1 VSRLRYGNRNIP
13 GSPGADEAS
22 RREVSRDRQARP
34 DAAGALRVR
43 AAVFDFG
50 ETLLSEERAWG
61 VWADW
66 LGVTRQELFAA
77 IGATVEGRYPHRHA
91 LELCRPGFDL
101 ARAFEERAAAGIPRH
116 EELYDLYADA
126 PAALARL
133 REAGLRVGFAGN
145 QPRGAEASLGDLVHA
160 GDLVATS
167 ADWSVSKPDPAFF
180 ARIVDELRLPPAE
193 IAYVG
198 DRVDYDILPAATAGM
213 FTVHLRRGPWGV
225 IQAAWPEANTADV
238 TAANLDDAVTAILAA

>member
-1 VSRLRYGNRNIP
+1 
-13 GSPGADEAS
+13 
-22 RREVSRDRQARP
+22 VSRDRQA
-34 DAAGALRVR
+34 VR

-77 IGATVEGRYPHRHA
+77 IGATVEGRLPHRHA

-101 ARAFEERAAAGIPRH
+101 ERAFKERAAAGIPRH
-116 EELYDLYADA
+116 EELYDLYPDA
-126 PAALARL
+126 AGALERL
-133 REAGLRVGFAGN
+133 REAGLRIGFAGN
-145 QPRGAEASLGDLVHA
+145 QPSGAETSLAGLIRP

-167 ADWSVSKPDPAFF
+167 ADWAISKPDPAFF
-180 ARIVDELRLPPAE
+180 TRIADELALRPAE

-198 DRVDYDILPAATAGM
+198 DRVDYDILPAAAAGM

-225 IQAAWPEANTADV
+225 IQAAWPEACTADA
-238 TAANLDDAVTAILAA
+238 TAANLDEAAAAILKGVRPL